1 MYMYEYLVRF
11 NHRSEPKW
19 LRRMNIVPAPVL
31 LRLIR
36 SRLARG
42 ASAALL
48 GMDVGTRWIGIG
60 VTDRECR
67 LTIPLTTVERVPGTL
82 LGLTSESSS
91 QYAHKFDC
99 N

>member
-1 MYMYEYLVRF
+1 
-11 NHRSEPKW
+11 
-19 LRRMNIVPAPVL
+19 MNIVPAPVL

-91 QYAHKFDC
+91 HYRVHILDC